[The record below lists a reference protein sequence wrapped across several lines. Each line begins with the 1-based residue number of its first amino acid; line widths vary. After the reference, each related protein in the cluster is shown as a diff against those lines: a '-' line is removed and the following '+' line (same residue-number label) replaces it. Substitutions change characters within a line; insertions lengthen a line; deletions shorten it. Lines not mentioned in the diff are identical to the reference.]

1 MTASQPRA
9 GEREHFDDVDGATT
23 IHDRIREAMIDGTL
37 APGSRLKIQEL
48 ARRFETSSNPIR
60 EALQRLQGE
69 GLVLINHNQGAFVRP
84 INEQFVRNVYE
95 LLALIE
101 PYLIR
106 RFIEFAL
113 PEEIEKLA
121 WLIDRFEE
129 HNFGDT
135 QTYRRLDTEIH
146 GLTYQRH
153 YNKQAIDLWKQK
165 RILVGLL
172 GRRYAIGQARRNAI
186 LQEHRMLLEA
196 VRQQDVEKAVR
207 VVEQHVKGSAGHF
220 IELLRADLPQ

>member
-1 MTASQPRA
+1 MAANHPQEE
-9 GEREHFDDVDGATT
+9 EREHFDDVQGARTV
-23 IHDRIREAMIDGTL
+23 HERIREAMIEGIL
-37 APGSRLKIQEL
+37 APGSRLKVQDL

-69 GLVLINHNQGAFVRP
+69 GLVLINHNQGAFVRT
-84 INEQFVRNVYE
+84 IDEQFVRNIYE

-101 PYLIR
+101 PYLVR
-106 RFIEFAL
+106 RFVEFAL

-121 WLIDRFEE
+121 ELIARFEE

-135 QTYRRLDTEIH
+135 QLYRRLDTEIH

-172 GRRYAIGQARRNAI
+172 GRRYAIGQARRKVI

-196 VRQQDVEKAVR
+196 VRQQDVEQAAR
-207 VVEQHVKGSAGHF
+207 VVEQHVKGSAVHF
-220 IELLRADLPQ
+220 IELLRADLPR